1 MPLHLDNAQFNAFVS
16 FAQNAKDV
24 NSVAGE
30 SAPAG
35 PLASR
40 TISVRKD
47 DEMHALVRSNDSRK
61 SNNRVRNLFRDSVVN
76 LFGGES
82 RIPASVKKAMALSDY
97 DKGRP
102 LTARRILVVK
112 AAIDAVKGSV
122 DVRGDNAKIASA
134 VGNLKFDQLPP
145 DIDAAIEEVRAAA
158 ADRDSVGMGKD
169 KSSLVDFLG
178 RKRVQ
183 QTLVDFAKASGRPL
197 SRTDVRDILFGMVNK
212 GRLVEVERLSAFMA
226 SLGTSKIDA
235 LANRSPAY
243 AVMEAVPGLEEKL
256 AACRNGADFDAV
268 FEKFG
273 SVIEAHMLIMDAAED
288 CKARTEDMLVEEFV
302 KATGK
307 DAAFFRDH
315 LPLPA
320 FRTGKGET
328 IRDKIA
334 TGAIKA
340 SSPREVEAAFRDAAR
355 AYVKEH
361 LAAAAE
367 ADGVKGLSDAV
378 RESLKYGAIVA
389 QSVKEYHIAEYAPLA
404 SKLDLGA
411 LKAAVLQ
418 KPFSANAASAAFKDM
433 LDGLRTIGKDRFGL
447 DKWRLLGVDGQ
458 QPFAAIVLKCALSG
472 EPELTKAIA
481 EHDEEISAGVRD
493 LIPLGS
499 GDAGAMIMAILPA
512 AVPAAKELAAQL

>member
-1 MPLHLDNAQFNAFVS
+1 MPLHIDNAQFNAFVS

-24 NSVAGE
+24 NAIVGD

-40 TISVRKD
+40 TISARKD
-47 DEMHALVRSNDSRK
+47 DSMHAFVRSDDSKK
-61 SNNRVRNLFRDSVVN
+61 SNDQVRDLFRNSVIN

-82 RIPASVKKAMALSDY
+82 RVPESVKKAMVLSDY
-97 DKGRP
+97 GKGRP
-102 LTARRILVVK
+102 LTARRILVVQ
-112 AAIDAVKGSV
+112 AAIDAVKGRINV
-122 DVRGDNAKIASA
+122 QGDNAKIASA

-145 DIDAAIEEVRAAA
+145 DIDAAIEDVRAATEA
-158 ADRDSVGMGKD
+158 RGSAGMGKD
-169 KSSLVDFLG
+169 KRSLVDFLG

-183 QTLVDFAKASGRPL
+183 QTLNNFAKASGRPL
-197 SRTDVRDILFGMVNK
+197 SRADVHDILLGMVNK
-212 GRLVEVERLSAFMA
+212 GQLVEVERLSAFMA
-226 SLGTSKIDA
+226 TLGTSKIDA
-235 LANRSPAY
+235 LASRAPAY
-243 AVMEAVPGLEEKL
+243 AAMKAVPGLAEEL
-256 AACRNGADFDAV
+256 EACRSGADFDAV

-273 SVIEAHMLIMDAAED
+273 SVIEAHMVIMDAAED
-288 CKARTEDMLVEEFV
+288 CKARMEDVLVEEFV

-307 DAAFFRDH
+307 DEAFFRDNV
-315 LPLPA
+315 PLPA
-320 FRTGKGET
+320 FRTGKCET

-340 SSPREVEAAFRDAAR
+340 SSPREVEAAFLDAAR
-355 AYVKEH
+355 AYVREH

-367 ADGVKGLSDAV
+367 ADGVAGISDAV

-411 LKAAVLQ
+411 LKAAALQ
-418 KPFSANAASAAFKDM
+418 KPFSPGAVSAAFKDM
-433 LDGLRTIGKDRFGL
+433 LDDLRTIGKERFGL

-472 EPELTKAIA
+472 EPALTKVLA

-512 AVPAAKELAAQL
+512 AVPAVKQLAAQL